1 MPEFANIASKLLI
14 VLGLL
19 FVLLGLVSAL
29 REEFG
34 ARPDGEGGHHESLG
48 EAAKL
53 VEQIRKSPRWLA
65 MVMVGIVV
73 IVCGSAL
80 ETDYLKRLL
89 APAELSDAAPS
100 TTEGIGQTL
109 GRALAPAVGQA
120 IGKR

>member
-14 VLGLL
+14 VMGLL

-34 ARPDGEGGHHESLG
+34 GRPDGEGGHHESLG
-48 EAAKL
+48 DAAKL

-100 TTEGIGQTL
+100 STEGIG
-109 GRALAPAVGQA
+109 RALGQAVGQA